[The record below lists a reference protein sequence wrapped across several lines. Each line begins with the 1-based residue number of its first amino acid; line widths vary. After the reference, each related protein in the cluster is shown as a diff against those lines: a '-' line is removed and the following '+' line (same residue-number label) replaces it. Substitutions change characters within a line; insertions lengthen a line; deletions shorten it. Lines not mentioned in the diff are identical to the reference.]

1 MSSYVKSINAFST
14 GLLSNSP
21 EGPPHELDSEPIW
34 SGAGI
39 SILTAIE
46 LIFLRLIGYLDFD

>member
-21 EGPPHELDSEPIW
+21 EGPPHELQGVPQKNCQ
-34 SGAGI
+34 ALVQ
-39 SILTAIE
+39 ILVPT
-46 LIFLRLIGYLDFD
+46 GPKS